1 MMALEQDLQSYD
13 HGAGRTLNSLSFLFT
28 LESSVDQS
36 CSYLTEDATLHP
48 AYLLCSTAPR

>member
-1 MMALEQDLQSYD
+1 MALEQDLQSYD